1 MSRCMSHVTPA
12 SLALACAL
20 AVITSGVSAAT
31 DQPSFS
37 KGRRFD
43 ERSGEALYRS
53 ICQGCHQPEGQGAR
67 GAGLYPTLAHDI
79 NLASRQY
86 PVALLLFGRR
96 NMPSFARS
104 LDDAQ
109 IAAVAT
115 YVRTHFGN
123 DYGNDDGGAIT
134 AAEVA
139 ALRPP
144 K

>member
-1 MSRCMSHVTPA
+1 MNADLGRSMSRRWTITLAAVACVLTS
-12 SLALACAL
+12 ALAWADD
-20 AVITSGVSAAT
+20 AT
-31 DQPSFS
+31 PLFS
-37 KGRRFD
+37 KGRHFD

-53 ICQGCHQPEGQGAR
+53 ICQGCHQSQGQGAQ
-67 GAGLYPTLAHDI
+67 GAGNYPALAHDA

-86 PVALLLFGRR
+86 PVVVLLMGRK
-96 NMPSFARS
+96 NMPSFAQS

-115 YVRTHFGN
+115 YVRSHFGN
-123 DYGNDDGGAIT
+123 DYADEIT

-139 ALRPP
+139 ALRPA